1 MKKIIFGIVVFGL
14 SSGVFA
20 QKYLTQS
27 GNIRFFSSTPI
38 EDIEAVNNQVSSVIN
53 VENGEMA
60 FTLLMK
66 AFTFEKA
73 LMQEHFNEKYVESDK
88 YPKAS
93 FKGKVVDFKSSDL
106 SSDFK
111 EYSIKGTLTIHGVSQ
126 EIDIKGKLKKRGEA
140 VYGESVFS
148 IVLADYDIKIPSAV
162 KDNIEE
168 EIEITIKMEY
178 EKLD

>member
-1 MKKIIFGIVVFGL
+1 MKKLIIAVLFAGL
-14 SSGVFA
+14 STTVVG

-27 GNIRFFSSTPI
+27 GTIKFFSSTPL

-53 VENGEMA
+53 LENGEMA

-66 AFTFEKA
+66 AFVFEKS

-93 FKGKVVDFKSSDL
+93 FKGTIKDFNKTQISEEL
-106 SSDFK
+106 VEFLV
-111 EYSIKGTLTIHGVSQ
+111 KGTLTIHGISK
-126 EIDIKGKLKKRGEA
+126 EIVINAKLKKSGEKIIGA
-140 VYGESVFS
+140 STFKVA
-148 IVLADYDIKIPSAV
+148 LADYKINVPSAV
-162 KDNIEE
+162 QDNIEK
-168 EIEITIKMEY
+168 EIEVTVNMEY